1 MDRIN
6 KIYEGEK
13 IMKNLKKGF
22 IILFLAMIAFS
33 NLPATEVSAAT
44 NKVTATKS
52 TKKKKI
58 PSVKKGTNIVSVKAS
73 SSWKDSKAVKFTAPK
88 TGWYTFTLD
97 DLKSNEE
104 DMEAYFAFFNS
115 PKRKKVMTIYSF
127 SSSKK
132 EKVEFGEYRRGE
144 EGQIAFQLFKGE
156 TVYLG
161 ANKTKA
167 ISYERIRHVEKI
179 EDAPVR
185 ANGKRGPTRQKVW
198 TEENEK
204 VEEKS
209 FDYSYKL
216 KIKFSKKEPKW

>member
-1 MDRIN
+1 
-6 KIYEGEK
+6 
-13 IMKNLKKGF
+13 MKNLKKGV

-127 SSSKK
+127 SSLKK
-132 EKVEFGEYRRGE
+132 EKVEFEKYRSGEQ
-144 EGQIAFQLFKGE
+144 GQIVFQLFKGE

-167 ISYERIRHVEKI
+167 ISYERIQHEEIIKTPPRMHKGMETIGGVKYHVW
-179 EDAPVR
+179 V
-185 ANGKRGPTRQKVW
+185 
-198 TEENEK
+198 EENEK